1 MPGLGRGSRSGF
13 RPTGALEGA
22 TGLPVELHCQET
34 GLIDCRFDV
43 KRITRLQ
50 RTGNQVTEEEEAAR
64 TIWSGLKTAG
74 INLVAT
80 LPDVNLAELLRAVE
94 EDRDV
99 VHVPLCREEEGI
111 GVCAGAY
118 LVGKKCAAIM
128 QNGGFFNS
136 NNAIVSTLLQ
146 YQIPLLLL
154 IYYAG
159 DVGDR
164 TFSTSGAMTEP
175 VLQALGIRYYVM
187 RRAQEAAELIKR
199 AQILAEDSKRPVALL
214 LTKEVLGRRPALSA
228 L

>member
-1 MPGLGRGSRSGF
+1 MTP
-13 RPTGALEGA
+13 
-22 TGLPVELHCQET
+22 
-34 GLIDCRFDV
+34 D
-43 KRITRLQ
+43 
-50 RTGNQVTEEEEAAR
+50 EAAR
-64 TIWSGLKTAG
+64 LIVGGLKNAG

-80 LPDVNLAELLRAVE
+80 LPDINLASLLREVG
-94 EDRDV
+94 EDPAIQ
-99 VHVPLCREEEGI
+99 HVPLCREEEGI
-111 GVCAGAY
+111 GICTGAY

-146 YQIPLLLL
+146 YQIPLLLM

-164 TFSTSGAMTEP
+164 TFSTTGALTEP

-187 RRAQEAAELIKR
+187 RDPEDARELIQR
-199 AQILAEDSKRPVALL
+199 AQILTEDSKRPVALL
-214 LTKEVLGRRPALSA
+214 LTKEVLGRRALVKS